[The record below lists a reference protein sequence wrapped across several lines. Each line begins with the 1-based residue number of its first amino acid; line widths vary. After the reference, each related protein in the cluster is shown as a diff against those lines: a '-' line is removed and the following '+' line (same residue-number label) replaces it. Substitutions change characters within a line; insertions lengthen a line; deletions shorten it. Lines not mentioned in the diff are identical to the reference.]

1 MQKRKSTKL
10 NVLLK
15 NSRWCWQIFSD
26 TDELKN
32 RKDSN
37 KLNQEGKGAIPAD
50 LMEIERLIKE
60 YCDHW
65 RN

>member
-1 MQKRKSTKL
+1 M
-10 NVLLK
+10 K
-15 NSRWCWQIFSD
+15 NNWWCWQIFSD

-50 LMEIERLIKE
+50 LMEIESLIKE
-60 YCDHW
+60 YCDHL